1 MFFEAE
7 ISIVRSRKSDLHTL
21 AEVVLKNP
29 FAGIRSNYLR
39 TQTAA
44 YFVELIEICTE
55 RDHREPELFGLMRRA
70 FGYLDANDPTARAV
84 AHFETELARIAGVH
98 DQTTIESR
106 SGVCAREFVR
116 ATAPF
121 PHAALENTRDGGEKH
136 LEMRIRNIIAVF
148 VIAGLGATA
157 SAKESYKF
165 DPSGSTI
172 GFSVHQFL
180 GTTLGKF
187 TSFSGRIEV
196 DREHPE
202 NSSVTAQID
211 VRSID
216 TRIKKRDDHLR
227 SAEFFNVEKFPRMT
241 FKSRSVKRTGP
252 QSGDILGD
260 LTMHGVTKPI
270 TLHVKLLTPINE
282 TGRTRWSVTTDPI
295 TRRDF
300 NLMFAPAAESVSGIS
315 QTVAINIEIEA
326 KRAD

>member
-1 MFFEAE
+1 MSSSASKCRCQLSEALQRNAKRE
-7 ISIVRSRKSDLHTL
+7 ARLSNISGHCWIQKRIRDLRF
-21 AEVVLKNP
+21 AQNDIMKW
-29 FAGIRSNYLR
+29 FAG
-39 TQTAA
+39 
-44 YFVELIEICTE
+44 
-55 RDHREPELFGLMRRA
+55 
-70 FGYLDANDPTARAV
+70 
-84 AHFETELARIAGVH
+84 
-98 DQTTIESR
+98 
-106 SGVCAREFVR
+106 
-116 ATAPF
+116 
-121 PHAALENTRDGGEKH
+121 
-136 LEMRIRNIIAVF
+136 NIIAVF
-148 VIAGLGATA
+148 VIAGLGAAA

-180 GTTLGKF
+180 GTTHGKF

-326 KRAD
+326 KRAE

>member
-1 MFFEAE
+1 MRNE
-7 ISIVRSRKSDLHTL
+7 IPNCLANPVSVERSETSLAIAGFRKESEILLPRLRDQNDIM
-21 AEVVLKNP
+21 KW
-29 FAGIRSNYLR
+29 FAG
-39 TQTAA
+39 
-44 YFVELIEICTE
+44 
-55 RDHREPELFGLMRRA
+55 
-70 FGYLDANDPTARAV
+70 
-84 AHFETELARIAGVH
+84 
-98 DQTTIESR
+98 
-106 SGVCAREFVR
+106 
-116 ATAPF
+116 
-121 PHAALENTRDGGEKH
+121 
-136 LEMRIRNIIAVF
+136 NIIALF

-180 GTTLGKF
+180 GTTGGKF
-187 TSFSGRIEV
+187 TNFSGRIEV

-270 TLHVKLLTPINE
+270 TLHVKLSTPLNATE
-282 TGRTRWSVTTDPI
+282 RTRWSVTTDPI

-300 NLMFAPAAESVSGIS
+300 NLMFAAAAESVSGIS

-326 KRAD
+326 KSAE